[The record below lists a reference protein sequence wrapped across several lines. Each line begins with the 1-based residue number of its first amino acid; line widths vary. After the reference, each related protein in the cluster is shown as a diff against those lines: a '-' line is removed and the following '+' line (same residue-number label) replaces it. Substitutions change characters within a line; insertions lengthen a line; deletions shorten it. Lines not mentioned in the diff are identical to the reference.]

1 MRRMLQKPSITE
13 FVIRRKVLELMTI
26 TPQFMLSQAITRQ
39 LDPNSLSG
47 LLHPIVD
54 RSHLADPARMLG
66 VFARLT
72 WNTVVEPG
80 DGDAGLLTSTLGPE
94 SCFALADGQL
104 ESVRYS
110 LAELGETDIDLSKA
124 AARWSPRLDLE
135 RVAAL
140 CRQAANLGLRFISPE
155 DDHWPAQL
163 DDLGPHAPQGLW
175 LRGRVDALAESRRSL
190 ALVGAR
196 ASTHYGDRVAGD
208 VAAELAMR
216 GLTIVSGGAYGID
229 AAAHRAALA
238 SAGNTIAILAGGA
251 DRLYPSGNRQL
262 LERISA
268 EGAIITEAPV
278 GQPPTR
284 WRFLQRN
291 RLIAALA
298 QASVVVEAGAR
309 SGALNTANHAQ
320 HLGRPLGAVP
330 GAVTS
335 ASSVGCHRLLKEEQ
349 AALIASS
356 ADAYQLWQEGA
367 AQLELH
373 SAFGDSAFEDS
384 AVFRDDNNGSRD
396 HTRRRDRQLEL
407 GGFPEVEAPRLSAA
421 ATRVRDALRP
431 RKRQRVGEIARE
443 CGMSEAEVR
452 AGLTELQLAGLANDD
467 ESGWR
472 KG

>member
-1 MRRMLQKPSITE
+1 M
-13 FVIRRKVLELMTI
+13 VI

-39 LDPNSLSG
+39 LDAERLQSLLG
-47 LLHPIVD
+47 PIVD
-54 RSHLADPARMLG
+54 RSHLADASRLLG
-66 VFARLT
+66 VFGRIT

-80 DGDAGLLTSTLGPE
+80 DGDAGLLTSVLGQE

-104 ESVRYS
+104 EVVRDS
-110 LAELGETDIDLSKA
+110 LAALGESEIDLAKA
-124 AARWSPRLDLE
+124 AARWSPRLDLD
-135 RVAAL
+135 RVVML

-155 DDHWPAQL
+155 DSLWPSQL

-175 LRGRVDALAESRRSL
+175 VRGNVDALRETHRSL

-196 ASTHYGDRVAGD
+196 ASTNYGDRVAGD
-208 VAAELAMR
+208 LAAELAMR
-216 GLTIVSGGAYGID
+216 GLTIISGGAYGID

-238 SAGNTIAILAGGA
+238 SGGSTIAILAGGA

-291 RLIAALA
+291 RLIAALT
-298 QASVVVEAGAR
+298 QASIVVEAGAR

-320 HLGRPLGAVP
+320 QLGRPLGAIP
-330 GAVTS
+330 GPVTS

-349 AALIASS
+349 AQLIANS
-356 ADAYQLWQEGA
+356 ADAFALWREGA
-367 AQLELH
+367 VDFEMR
-373 SAFGDSAFEDS
+373 SGFGWDE
-384 AVFRDDNNGSRD
+384 AVENTATGAPEAAGTGD
-396 HTRRRDRQLEL
+396 QPLEL
-407 GGFPEVEAPRLSAA
+407 GGFPTVETPRLSAA

-452 AGLTELQLAGLANDD
+452 AGLSELQLLGLAADD
-467 ESGWR
+467 ASGWR
-472 KG
+472 KA